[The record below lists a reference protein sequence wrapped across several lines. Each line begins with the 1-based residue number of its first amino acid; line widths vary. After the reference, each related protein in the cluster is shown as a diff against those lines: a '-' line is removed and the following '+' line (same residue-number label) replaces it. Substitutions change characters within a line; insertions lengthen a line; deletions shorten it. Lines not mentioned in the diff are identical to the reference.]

1 MSVSNIRPRTAYG
14 ITDALL
20 NTPPM
25 PIISKRA
32 PLTSDM
38 APLGQIWIYT
48 TTNTPYIL
56 TSIVSNLAN
65 WTLLVA
71 SGGAGVFTSVTAA
84 TTVTAGTGFIATAGG
99 LAATAGNITTA
110 AGNMSASGSVTAGTS
125 MSAGTTITAG
135 TGISATAGDIVA
147 VGAGSVGGIVEAA
160 KVLQADGD
168 SPTMG
173 LGTTT
178 QYTGIKNGTP
188 VSSGVFSITGTTATP
203 GTNAG
208 FIKIWV
214 GTQEAWIPYF
224 ISGVS

>member
-84 TTVTAGTGFIATAGG
+84 TTVTAGTGITS
-99 LAATAGNITTA
+99 TTGNIA
-110 AGNMSASGSVTAGTS
+110 ASSGNVSASGTIDAGTS
-125 MSAGTTITAG
+125 MLAGTTVTATTNVVAGMQVIAG
-135 TGISATAGDIVA
+135 TTLVANGD
-147 VGAGSVGGIVEAA
+147 
-160 KVLQADGD
+160 
-168 SPTMG
+168 
-173 LGTTT
+173 
-178 QYTGIKNGTP
+178 
-188 VSSGVFSITGTTATP
+188 TP
-203 GTNAG
+203 GTTGVSISDVVDTTQGAG
-208 FIKIWV
+208 ALTILSPSATSHTNTGLIKFYV
-214 GTQEAWIPYF
+214 GATPVYVPYF
-224 ISGVS
+224 ATIT